1 LERLLNVLFRIL
13 HQTSV
18 QESAMLKK
26 GIFIATALMLVFAS
40 NALAG
45 PNATAV
51 VGLDI
56 DATPDNTNDG
66 VISGTATGTDPIVV
80 ELFTAPLAGPIVGAN
95 IVFNI
100 DQAVVQVSS
109 FANAS
114 NVSGTMFALGATGNE
129 VSLGAL
135 PSATLTD
142 GAWGA
147 VTFTPQVDVTG
158 VEFEIGVTSFLIV
171 DAGSQAQDTLT
182 TTTKLSFNSQPK
194 VEASA
199 GTVVIPRGGQATATV
214 TPSGFPAGATITF
227 DVQVSGAATVQQ
239 AVSNG
244 VLTLTASGSGAAT
257 VTVTASDGTT
267 TTQAISIT
275 FDEQVPVE
283 LASFVGEVVEDNVV
297 LNWATASQTNNAGF
311 RVLRSTDQGTFEVVS
326 DLIDGAG
333 TTDALMNYSFTDET
347 LPAAE
352 QVFYVLEQIDLD
364 GTVHRSNPIEV
375 LLGARFLN
383 LPTEF
388 ATAVYPNP
396 FNPSTTVS
404 YDLPAEA
411 QVSIVI
417 YDAIGQ
423 EIRQLVNDAHSIGRY
438 SVQWDARDNFGRS
451 VGSGVYIAK
460 IKAGQFSA
468 TQKMLLLK

>member
-1 LERLLNVLFRIL
+1 MNVFFRIL

-18 QESAMLKK
+18 QESAMFLKK
-26 GIFIATALMLVFAS
+26 GLLFAAALVLVFAGQ
-40 NALAG
+40 ALAG

-51 VGLDI
+51 IGWDI
-56 DATPDNTNDG
+56 DATPDATNDG
-66 VISGTATGTDPIVV
+66 VTSATATGTNPIVV
-80 ELFTAPLAGPIVGAN
+80 EVFSAPLAGPIVGAN
-95 IVFNI
+95 IVFDI
-100 DQAVVQVSS
+100 DQTVVQVTG

-114 NVSGTMFALGATGNE
+114 NVAGTMFALGATGNE

-135 PSATLTD
+135 PSATLTA

-158 VEFEIGVTSFLIV
+158 VEFQIGVTQFV
-171 DAGSQAQDTLT
+171 VVAAAGGAADTLRT
-182 TTTKLSFNSQPK
+182 TAKLSFNSQPK
-194 VEASA
+194 AVADA
-199 GTVVIPRGGQATATV
+199 TVKVIPRGGVATATV
-214 TPSGFPAGATITF
+214 TASGFPAGATITYT
-227 DVQVSGAATVQQ
+227 VTKSGNATIQEST
-239 AVSNG
+239 ANG
-244 VLTLTASGSGAAT
+244 VLTLTASGTGAGTA
-257 VTVTASDGTT
+257 VVTASDGTT
-267 TTQAISIT
+267 TTAAVTIT

-283 LASFVGEVVEDNVV
+283 LASFVGEMVENQVV

-311 RVLRSTDQGTFEVVS
+311 RVLRSTDQGTFEAVS
-326 DLIDGAG
+326 ELIDGAG
-333 TTDALMNYSFTDET
+333 TTDALMNYSFVDGT

-364 GTVHRSNPIEV
+364 GTIHRSNPIEV
-375 LLGARFLN
+375 ILGARFLN

-388 ATAVYPNP
+388 SSAVFPNP

>member
-1 LERLLNVLFRIL
+1 
-13 HQTSV
+13 
-18 QESAMLKK
+18 MLKK
-26 GIFIATALMLVFAS
+26 GFLFVAALVLVFAGK
-40 NALAG
+40 ALAG
-45 PNATAV
+45 PNASAV
-51 VGLDI
+51 IGWDI
-56 DATPDNTNDG
+56 DATPDATNDG
-66 VISGTATGTDPIVV
+66 VTSATASGTTPFTV
-80 ELFTAPLAGPIVGAN
+80 EVFTAPLAGPIVGAN
-95 IVFNI
+95 IIFDI
-100 DQAVVQVSS
+100 DQAVVRVTK
-109 FANAS
+109 FDNAS

-135 PSATLTD
+135 PSATLTA

-147 VTFTPQVDVTG
+147 VTFTPQVDVTN
-158 VEFEIGVTSFLIV
+158 VEFTIGVTQFVVV
-171 DAGSQAQDTLT
+171 DAGGAADTLRT
-182 TTTKLSFNSQPK
+182 TAKLSFNSKPK
-194 VEASA
+194 VAASA
-199 GTVVIPRGGQATATV
+199 SIVTIPRGGQATATV
-214 TPSGFPAGATITF
+214 TPSGFPAGATVTF
-227 DVQVSGAATVQQ
+227 DVQVSGTATVTQS
-239 AVSNG
+239 VSGG
-244 VLTLTASGSGAAT
+244 VLTLTASGGAGRTTAT
-257 VTVTASDGTT
+257 VTATDGTT
-267 TTQAISIT
+267 STDPIT
-275 FDEQVPVE
+275 IAFDEQVPVE
-283 LASFVGEVVEDNVV
+283 LASFVGEMVENQVV

-311 RVLRSTDQGTFEVVS
+311 RVLRSTDQATFEVVS

-333 TTDALMNYSFTDET
+333 TTDALMSYSFTDET

-352 QVFYVLEQIDLD
+352 LVFYVLEQIDLD
-364 GTVHRSNPIEV
+364 GTIHRSNPIEV
-375 LLGARFLN
+375 LLGARFLD

-388 ATAVYPNP
+388 ASAVYPNP

-423 EIRQLVNDAHSIGRY
+423 EIRQLVNDVHSVGRY

>member
-1 LERLLNVLFRIL
+1 
-13 HQTSV
+13 
-18 QESAMLKK
+18 MLKK
-26 GIFIATALMLVFAS
+26 GLLFAMALMLVFAGQ
-40 NALAG
+40 ALAG

-51 VGLDI
+51 IGWDI
-56 DATPDNTNDG
+56 DATPDATNDG
-66 VISGTATGTDPIVV
+66 VTSATAAGTDPIVV
-80 ELFTAPLAGPIVGAN
+80 EVFSAPLAGPIVGAN
-95 IVFNI
+95 IIFDI
-100 DQAVVQVSS
+100 DQTVVQVTS

-114 NVSGTMFALGATGNE
+114 NVVGTMFALGATGNE

-135 PSATLTD
+135 PSATLTA

-158 VEFEIGVTSFLIV
+158 VEFQIGITQFVVV
-171 DAGSQAQDTLT
+171 DAGGAADTLST
-182 TTTKLSFNSQPK
+182 TAKLSFNSKPK
-194 VEASA
+194 VTASA
-199 GTVVIPRGGQATATV
+199 ALVTIPRGGVSPAVTV
-214 TPSGFPAGATITF
+214 TASGFPAGATITF
-227 DVQVSGAATVQQ
+227 DVVPSGNANVTPNDDG
-239 AVSNG
+239 NG
-244 VLTLTASGSGAAT
+244 TLTLTATGSGAAT
-257 VTVTASDGTT
+257 VTVTATDGTT
-267 TTQAISIT
+267 TTDPVTIQ

-283 LASFVGEVVEDNVV
+283 LASFVGEAVESQVV

-311 RVLRSTDQGTFEVVS
+311 RVLRSTDQGTFEPVS
-326 DLIDGAG
+326 ELIDGAG

-352 QVFYVLEQIDLD
+352 LVFYVLEQIDLD
-364 GTVHRSNPIEV
+364 GTIHRSNPIEV
-375 LLGARFLN
+375 ILGARVLN

-388 ATAVYPNP
+388 ASAVYPNP

-404 YDLPAEA
+404 YDLPADA

-423 EIRQLVNDAHSIGRY
+423 EIRQLVNNAHSIGRY
-438 SVQWDARDNFGRS
+438 SVQWDARDNLGRS